1 MSGAAL
7 RSTARRIRLGPQ
19 NRCIDRPAI
28 QCWMIS
34 LDLLERVA
42 ALDTPAQRINRDFHA
57 PNDRRAVRDLR
68 LARYQFAAT

>member
-1 MSGAAL
+1 
-7 RSTARRIRLGPQ
+7 
-19 NRCIDRPAI
+19 
-28 QCWMIS
+28 MIS

-42 ALDTPAQRINRDFHA
+42 ALDTPARRINRDFHA